1 MWTRSLRKREKTAHC
16 TGMDSTLERLAEIQ
30 HGLVTNRQIDDC
42 CATPWERRRLI
53 DGGPL
58 LKAAPGVYRV
68 RGAPVTHEHRL
79 VLGLLALGNES
90 VVSYEAAAAL
100 HRLDRSDRT
109 AVEFTVVRGGRQPM
123 IPFQVHTTKWLP
135 PIDRV
140 SSDGF
145 RATSATRTII
155 DLAHARRTRPRIEA
169 AIDSAVR
176 LGLSSPTVLAH
187 RLETLRGSGRWGCR
201 LIEDLVVD
209 SGGHSPLERRFLQIV
224 REAGL
229 PRPATQVIHRHGSRF
244 VARVDFLFGADVVVE
259 VSGQHG
265 HSSPSERRKD
275 AQRRSE
281 LIEMGR
287 LVYEHT
293 YADVF
298 ETPQTVVRDLRRRL
312 TSRLCPTS

>member
-1 MWTRSLRKREKTAHC
+1 M
-16 TGMDSTLERLAEIQ
+16 
-30 HGLVTNRQIDDC
+30 
-42 CATPWERRRLI
+42 I

-58 LKAAPGVYRV
+58 SRIAPGVYRV
-68 RGAPVTHEHRL
+68 RGTPDTHEQRL
-79 VLGLLALGNES
+79 TLGLLCLGRES
-90 VVSYEAAAAL
+90 WVSYEAAASL
-100 HRLDRSDRT
+100 HRLDRSDPA
-109 AVEFTVVRGGRQPM
+109 AVDFTILRGARPRSLPGN
-123 IPFQVHTTKWLP
+123 VHTTSRLP
-135 PIDRV
+135 LVDRV
-140 SSDGF
+140 TVSDF

-155 DLAHARRTRPRIEA
+155 DLAHARRPIKRIEA

-176 LGLSSPTVLAH
+176 TGLSAPSVLAR

-201 LIEDLVVD
+201 LIDDLVVD
-209 SGGHSPLERRFLQIV
+209 SGGHSPLERQFLRIV

-229 PRPATQVIHRHGSRF
+229 PRPKTQVIHRSGNRV
-244 VARVDFLFGADVVVE
+244 VARVDFLFGDDVVVE

-265 HSSPSERRKD
+265 HSSPTERRKD

-298 ETPQTVVRDLRRRL
+298 ETPQIVLNDLRRRL
-312 TSRLCPTS
+312 KSRSCPDF

>member
-1 MWTRSLRKREKTAHC
+1 MIA
-16 TGMDSTLERLAEIQ
+16 AP
-30 HGLVTNRQIDDC
+30 HGG
-42 CATPWERRRLI
+42 ERRRLI

-58 LKAAPGVYRV
+58 LKAAPDVYRV
-68 RGAPVTHEHRL
+68 RGAPATHEHHL

-100 HRLDRSDRT
+100 HRLDRSDQT

-123 IPFQVHTTKWLP
+123 IPFQVHTAKWLP

-155 DLAHARRTRPRIEA
+155 DLAHARRPRQRIEA

-187 RLETLRGSGRWGCR
+187 RLETLPGSGRWGCR

-209 SGGHSPLERRFLQIV
+209 SGGHSPLERRFLRIV

-229 PRPATQVIHRHGSRF
+229 LRPRLRSSTVTEVDLSHGSTSCLAPTWSSKSWSTWPFEPLGTPQGRPAS
-244 VARVDFLFGADVVVE
+244 
-259 VSGQHG
+259 
-265 HSSPSERRKD
+265 K
-275 AQRRSE
+275 
-281 LIEMGR
+281 
-287 LVYEHT
+287 
-293 YADVF
+293 
-298 ETPQTVVRDLRRRL
+298 
-312 TSRLCPTS
+312 